1 MSIDEIANLPDV
13 SEGLEFSI
21 KKAANSCNTI
31 NELLDIIKSK
41 RYTVTRLQR
50 IFLYALLGI
59 SKKDMEISKKIEK
72 PYVRILG
79 FNENGKK
86 LVSEIALKNPDIALI
101 TSVKKF
107 VDSNSNNDLK
117 LLLDKDL
124 FATDVYSIGFE
135 KKSSANLD
143 FKNGIITYK

>member
-1 MSIDEIANLPDV
+1 M
-13 SEGLEFSI
+13 GFQ
-21 KKAANSCNTI
+21 KKI
-31 NELLDIIKSK
+31 WK
-41 RYTVTRLQR
+41 
-50 IFLYALLGI
+50 FL
-59 SKKDMEISKKIEK
+59 KKIEK